1 MANTVTVYREEVE
14 GANSAVYADLA
25 FTGTYATGGET
36 LTPAVFGLS
45 RIHAVDADVTSATA
59 TAITATYNRTT
70 GKLLLKAPAGTEV
83 ANGTAH
89 TAVTV
94 SVRVLGA

>member
-1 MANTVTVYREEVE
+1 MANTVTVFEDAVE

-25 FTGTYATGGET
+25 FSGTYATGGET
-36 LTPAVFGLS
+36 LTPSTEGLT
-45 RIHAVDADVTSATA
+45 RIAHGIDGAD
-59 TAITATYNRTT
+59 
-70 GKLLLKAPAGTEV
+70 
-83 ANGTAH
+83 H